1 VAEGRALRDALQATI
16 EAGYRRLDVEG
27 DNLIIIEAL
36 QGKSAIPWQVKYI
49 IQDIHSML
57 NQVDHVQIKHI
68 F

>member
-1 VAEGRALRDALQATI
+1 MAEGRALRDALQATI

-49 IQDIHSML
+49 IQDIHGML